1 MHLKSGMAILE
12 TWQHLSGVG
21 QLLAF
26 LGVWFLL
33 WIPIAGLTV
42 VALGWRVGQPLFAAY
57 KLPLLASL
65 YLLVPPLLWGV
76 VRLGQDTW
84 QAWGLHW
91 SGSFAGALVVG
102 LLLGV
107 LGLAIVFGLET
118 RCGWLA
124 WHRDKVGAFLS
135 LLPTILLLALWISLT
150 EETLFRGV
158 FVTFLQSKFSFGEIA
173 IVISALFAV
182 SHLLWERQETPP
194 QLAGL
199 WLMGMVLMLARLV
212 NHGDLG
218 LAIGLHAGWIWGLT
232 CLAESKVM
240 TYRDR
245 APVWWVGWQQQ
256 PLAGAG
262 GIFCLWGTALVL
274 KALVML

>member
-1 MHLKSGMAILE
+1 MVILE
-12 TWQHLSGVG
+12 IWQYLPGGG
-21 QLLAF
+21 QLAAF
-26 LGVWFLL
+26 LSVWFVL
-33 WIPIAGLTV
+33 WLPIASLTAWV
-42 VALGWRVGQPLFAAY
+42 FGWRRGQPLVASY

-65 YLLVPPLLWGV
+65 YLLVPPLLWGLTQ
-76 VRLGQDTW
+76 LGEATW
-84 QAWGLHW
+84 QDWGLRLN
-91 SGSFAGALVVG
+91 GAFAGSLAVG
-102 LLLGV
+102 ILLGV

-124 WHRDKVGAFLS
+124 WHREKVGAFLG

-158 FVTFLQSKFSFGEIA
+158 FVTFLQPDLSWGTIA
-173 IVISALFAV
+173 ILISTLFAL
-182 SHLLWERQETPP
+182 SHLLWERHETPP

-199 WLMGMVLMLARLV
+199 WLMGMVLMLARVV
-212 NHGDLG
+212 NHGGLG

-232 CLAESKVM
+232 CLAESKIM

-245 APVWWVGWQQQ
+245 APLWWVGWQQQ

-262 GIFCLWGTALVL
+262 GIFCLWGTAMVL
-274 KALVML
+274 GAIVML